1 MLTRKDNC
9 PTDLIAAYIDGDLDQ
24 VRRVAFEEHL
34 SECKICENELRMQ
47 RSFMCE
53 LDAALDATP
62 HLAVP
67 QDFARIVAAHAES
80 DMSGARSGAEHRIAL
95 RLCLVLAFVSFA
107 LLGFATSK
115 SILSSAQL
123 IATKIVGVVTVLG
136 KALYDAGVG
145 VTVIVRVVSNA
156 LLPDAFSV
164 LVLLLLVLGI
174 LLLSL
179 LISSYHRYHRR
190 GLYE

>member
-1 MLTRKDNC
+1 
-9 PTDLIAAYIDGDLDQ
+9 
-24 VRRVAFEEHL
+24 
-34 SECKICENELRMQ
+34 
-47 RSFMCE
+47 
-53 LDAALDATP
+53 
-62 HLAVP
+62 
-67 QDFARIVAAHAES
+67 
-80 DMSGARSGAEHRIAL
+80 
-95 RLCLVLAFVSFA
+95 LVLAFVSFA